1 MLAPI
6 TLTYQS
12 VHVDSQIT
20 GEAQEEQNE
29 LQDDDLACACERT
42 QPVHFAERV
51 DEEDK
56 DGAMYNGEQ

>member
-6 TLTYQS
+6 TLPYQS

-51 DEEDK
+51 DEED
-56 DGAMYNGEQ
+56 